1 MNTYRRRAMGVIT
14 CAACLSLAACT
25 VGITTARSGTSPSP
39 VTSPTGPSPTAPTA
53 PPSHSAPPSP
63 SPVIMVPVNAAIGSF
78 PVPAGAKVD
87 YNESCAKQI
96 NLAVS
101 PVTPSQSSTFYT
113 TELPRDG
120 YKIVDTFAG
129 QGLVQIDF
137 SGHGFK
143 GTIGTTADLGAAEAS
158 VDPSIGPLLPND
170 MTKNVEQVMMN
181 ASGTPDSYQCPD

>member
-1 MNTYRRRAMGVIT
+1 MNTYRRTAMGVIT

-39 VTSPTGPSPTAPTA
+39 ITSPAGPSPTA

-63 SPVIMVPVNAAIGSF
+63 SPVIMVPVNAPIGSF

-87 YNESCAKQI
+87 YNESCPKQI
-96 NLAVS
+96 DLAVS

-113 TELPRDG
+113 TELPRAG

-129 QGLVQIDF
+129 PGLVQIDF

-143 GTIGTTADLGAAEAS
+143 GTIGTTANLGAAEAS
-158 VDPSIGPLLPND
+158 VDPSIGPLLPSD